1 MFENIFCAPI
11 AFVLPVLD
19 ENLCI
24 DKVRR
29 HLSLQKRSLQIEK
42 RRVCVKTTSL
52 WVFVLD
58 FFSLLEKNGE
68 QTFHPTRAHDY
79 QNSLNK
85 IPKLYGTCHI
95 LASLLGTDLQ
105 MSRSPFLKHYITPF
119 WLHNAFP
126 FQGNRGCDCML
137 DGGCSLCLCR
147 VTLFEPTHSCQG
159 INARVFL
166 YLLSFPCVHIMCTN
180 VSN

>member
-1 MFENIFCAPI
+1 VEDVESFTKQSTRMKIIFENIFCAPI
-11 AFVLPVLD
+11 AFVLPVL
-19 ENLCI
+19 E
-24 DKVRR
+24 
-29 HLSLQKRSLQIEK
+29 
-42 RRVCVKTTSL
+42 
-52 WVFVLD
+52 FVLD

-119 WLHNAFP
+119 
-126 FQGNRGCDCML
+126 
-137 DGGCSLCLCR
+137 
-147 VTLFEPTHSCQG
+147 
-159 INARVFL
+159 
-166 YLLSFPCVHIMCTN
+166 
-180 VSN
+180 